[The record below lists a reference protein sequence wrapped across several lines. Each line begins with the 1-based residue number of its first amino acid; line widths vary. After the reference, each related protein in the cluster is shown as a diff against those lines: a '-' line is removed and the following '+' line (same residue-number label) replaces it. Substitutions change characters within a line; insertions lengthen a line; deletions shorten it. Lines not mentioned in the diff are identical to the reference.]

1 MNQVTLDELLRSL
14 KERSV
19 RMPADI
25 GAFITLEATENIVE
39 APQGLTLERVVVT
52 DEGEIGVAE
61 GGACDAEQAA
71 QAVTQLLGALLVAA
85 GTGVPSAM
93 VQLVETPPPTGT
105 GALEALRDQ
114 IEAALVPLNRD
125 AARRVLGRMIR
136 ESRKPVAE
144 RADASNDAL
153 DDAVDALVGGEKL
166 PPSPR
171 LDPML
176 AKVAE
181 DHAAQ
186 RNDSPDTLSDDVQ
199 PKRAPREVDLGPA
212 RDKRG
217 TPWALILFVVL
228 VAGATV
234 WFMQNRHTLFPEA
247 TPVPSSS
254 TPSP

>member
-25 GAFITLEATENIVE
+25 GAFIALEATENIVD
-39 APQGLTLERVVVT
+39 APRLLTTERVALT
-52 DEGEIGVAE
+52 DEGDVGVAE
-61 GGACDAEQAA
+61 GAPCETAQAA
-71 QAVTQLLGALLVAA
+71 QAVTELLGALLVAA

-93 VQLVETPPPTGT
+93 VQLVETPAPTGT

-114 IEAALVPLNRD
+114 IEAALVPLNRE

-136 ESRKPVAE
+136 ESRKPVVE
-144 RADASNDAL
+144 RADASKDAL
-153 DDAVDALVGGEKL
+153 DDAVDALVGEKL
-166 PPSPR
+166 PPSPK
-171 LDPML
+171 LEPLL

-181 DHAAQ
+181 EHASSS
-186 RNDSPDTLSDDVQ
+186 RNDAPDTLSDDVQ

-212 RDKRG
+212 RDKRF
-217 TPWALILFVVL
+217 PWALVLFVVL

-234 WFMQNRHTLFPEA
+234 WFMQNRHTLFPPTAAPSSA
-247 TPVPSSS
+247 TP
-254 TPSP
+254 

>member
-25 GAFITLEATENIVE
+25 GAFIALEATENIVE
-39 APQGLTLERVVVT
+39 APRPLTLERVALT

-71 QAVTQLLGALLVAA
+71 QAVTELLGALLVAA

-93 VQLVETPPPTGT
+93 VQLVETPAPTGT

-136 ESRKPVAE
+136 ESKKPVIE
-144 RADASNDAL
+144 RPDASKDAL
-153 DDAVDALVGGEKL
+153 DDAVDALVGEKL
-166 PPSPR
+166 PPSPK

-186 RNDSPDTLSDDVQ
+186 RNDAPDTLSDDVQ

-212 RDKRG
+212 REKG
-217 TPWALILFVVL
+217 FPWALVLFVVL

-234 WFMQNRHTLFPEA
+234 WFMQNRHTLFPPAA
-247 TPVPSSS
+247 TPSSA
-254 TPSP
+254 TP